1 MRALIRNLMLILT
14 VIVVCIWSI
23 IPPDKKLR
31 LGKDLRGGVSLI
43 YSVQIKPGDP
53 PDVISRVIDVLKQR
67 VDPNGL
73 SEISIAQQGRDRI
86 EITMPLPSK
95 RVKLLKE
102 AYDAELAKLGAMS
115 LDAAAFE
122 RLMRLEGPARGTEI
136 QRVAAGDQKRLTAL
150 TAASAAEDVMKA
162 ARAELNQAQAD
173 LKTAKDTGAEQ
184 ARLDELTKKVDGFV
198 EKVAAADLDYEA
210 KRAACLGAVL
220 SPVDVRLALEQ
231 SNQPRSLID
240 STTGQQI
247 KLPSPREAAIERL
260 MTQHPDF
267 KDQINAI
274 IAAHARYA
282 SERTQLDDS
291 ADLKRLL
298 AGAGVL
304 DFRITVGPGEHP
316 QESRL
321 RREIHERGPQN
332 VQSTDARWFQGQ
344 QD

>member
-136 QRVAAGDQKRLTAL
+136 QRVAA
-150 TAASAAEDVMKA
+150 
-162 ARAELNQAQAD
+162 
-173 LKTAKDTGAEQ
+173 
-184 ARLDELTKKVDGFV
+184 
-198 EKVAAADLDYEA
+198 
-210 KRAACLGAVL
+210 
-220 SPVDVRLALEQ
+220 
-231 SNQPRSLID
+231 
-240 STTGQQI
+240 
-247 KLPSPREAAIERL
+247 
-260 MTQHPDF
+260 
-267 KDQINAI
+267 
-274 IAAHARYA
+274 
-282 SERTQLDDS
+282 
-291 ADLKRLL
+291 
-298 AGAGVL
+298 
-304 DFRITVGPGEHP
+304 
-316 QESRL
+316 
-321 RREIHERGPQN
+321 
-332 VQSTDARWFQGQ
+332 
-344 QD
+344 